1 MARDY
6 GQPSV
11 KRVAGEPT
19 LSVFGTYF
27 PFLGTFYP
35 FAGLFYPVILCLA
48 HSLRADVELCHSP
61 RHARFNLPV
70 RLTVCIPVHTVLLQR
85 ETAQLLA
92 A

>member
-11 KRVAGEPT
+11 KWVAGEPT

-35 FAGLFYPVILCLA
+35 FAGLFYPIIQCLA

-70 RLTVCIPVHTVLLQR
+70 RLTVCIPVHTVLLPR
-85 ETAQLLA
+85 ETTQL
-92 A
+92 